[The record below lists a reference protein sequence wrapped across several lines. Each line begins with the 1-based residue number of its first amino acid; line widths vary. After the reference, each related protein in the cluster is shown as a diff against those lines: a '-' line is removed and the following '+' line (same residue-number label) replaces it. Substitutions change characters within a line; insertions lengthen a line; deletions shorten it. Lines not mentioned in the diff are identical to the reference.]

1 MSFPVRNSS
10 SQTKKSPVVCFQTT
24 GHNPGNDLLSHNL
37 EMHYHRLC
45 SVSLPCS
52 GWERVVPLRGI
63 TRLRKSQISNLKSQI
78 IACLAAR
85 NCKRAKMPSENC
97 TLGENPHFV
106 NKAKERR
113 KKAERTLVL
122 LSYTYYYA
130 YTRNLS
136 TWWSTTVLQ
145 GDFILGEAWRLD
157 AFSAYPF
164 QT

>member
-1 MSFPVRNSS
+1 M
-10 SQTKKSPVVCFQTT
+10 
-24 GHNPGNDLLSHNL
+24 L
-37 EMHYHRLC
+37 
-45 SVSLPCS
+45 
-52 GWERVVPLRGI
+52 
-63 TRLRKSQISNLKSQI
+63 
-78 IACLAAR
+78 
-85 NCKRAKMPSENC
+85 SENC